1 MASHFLKENMIR
13 KKKFMKSRFPLIK
26 VCVCIHTQYMSF
38 NKEVRNKLA
47 ILHAIHNREQ
57 RITQLNNL
65 FTYLYNTRDIWSSLD
80 IVAVTVKRRLL
91 HVSEEEPGRFG
102 VYLVRIGYICPYP
115 TINKEICSKQVDGT
129 LCKTHSKSDN
139 ELKTHIL
146 ENIGIFSSDLC
157 KIILKYALPYS
168 RN

>member
-1 MASHFLKENMIR
+1 MASHFLKENMVR
-13 KKKFMKSRFPLIK
+13 KKKFMKNRFPLIK

-47 ILHAIHNREQ
+47 ILDTIHNREQ

-65 FTYLYNTRDIWSSLD
+65 FTYLYNTTDIWSSLD
-80 IVAVTVKRRLL
+80 IFAATVKRRLL
-91 HVSEEEPGRFG
+91 HIVREEPGRFE
-102 VYLVRIGYICPYP
+102 VYLVRFGYICPYP
-115 TINKEICSKQVDGT
+115 TLNKEICGKKVDGT
-129 LCKTHSKSDN
+129 LCETHNNSED

-146 ENIGIFSSDLC
+146 ENIPIFSCELC
-157 KIILKYALPYS
+157 KIILKYSLPYC